1 MNKIVSHH
9 RSTLNNLLKLHPSTT
24 HAFTYFITGSLPAK
38 AIIHQRQLGLFS
50 MICHLPNDPLYKR
63 AKYALTCLSQSHKSG
78 FTQLRDICL
87 LYDLP
92 HPLELLA
99 SPISR
104 ESFKKLVRSKVI
116 SYWELKFREDVLSL
130 TSLAFFKPAFHSL
143 TRPHPILWTPGP
155 NSYEVAKALVQCK
168 MLSGRYRTEA
178 LASHWTQNLPGF
190 CLTGSCKD
198 IKEDLHHI
206 LLVCPSYQHIRDRLK
221 QLWLQCTHP
230 QLLPILCSVLEG
242 PSQDLLQFILDASIH
257 PEIITLRQTSA
268 DETLKVMFH
277 LTRTCSWWTCEVIRM
292 AYEQILAC
300 FILNTFIFPDI
311 DIMLELSIVL
321 KFSSGTYWG
330 NFNRI

>member
-1 MNKIVSHH
+1 
-9 RSTLNNLLKLHPSTT
+9 
-24 HAFTYFITGSLPAK
+24 
-38 AIIHQRQLGLFS
+38 
-50 MICHLPNDPLYKR
+50 
-63 AKYALTCLSQSHKSG
+63 
-78 FTQLRDICL
+78 
-87 LYDLP
+87 
-92 HPLELLA
+92 
-99 SPISR
+99 
-104 ESFKKLVRSKVI
+104 
-116 SYWELKFREDVLSL
+116 
-130 TSLAFFKPAFHSL
+130 
-143 TRPHPILWTPGP
+143 
-155 NSYEVAKALVQCK
+155 

-321 KFSSGTYWG
+321 KFSSGT
-330 NFNRI
+330 